1 MPSESAANN
10 NRESTDIVV
19 ISKSGKLSVVNVE
32 TKTFVGLKE
41 LTELLSKKCG
51 NIKSNGFSCYHTYK
65 FRNKRRNILQNSDS
79 KDIPKYIYIDVWG
92 KTDGRSGEENK
103 YELPPPIDELLF
115 FGKIALVAR
124 VDKEI
129 SCSLNIDRW
138 NIIYERLFGGFEDL
152 AATAKEDENEIDEL
166 DLLPASKKTRNG
178 YLKDGFVVD
187 DDEVTSSS
195 SDKSDKKRNKR
206 SNKRNGESESERES
220 EFDTETDTES
230 LSFDSKEL
238 CESSEQETDKEDKN
252 EIVTPKVQ
260 AKPRKIADTS
270 EKKPK
275 KVISKKSTKKE
286 TVHARNNE
294 DDDDDD
300 DAELEEEEYE

>member
-1 MPSESAANN
+1 MPSKSTNSGQ
-10 NRESTDIVV
+10 ESTDIVV
-19 ISKSGKLSVVNVE
+19 ISKTGKLSVVNVE

-124 VDKEI
+124 IDKEI
-129 SCSLNIDRW
+129 SCSLNVDRW
-138 NIIYERLFGGFEDL
+138 NIIYEQLFGGFEDL

-166 DLLPASKKTRNG
+166 DLVPASKKTRNG

-195 SDKSDKKRNKR
+195 SDKSDKKRNKH
-206 SNKRNGESESERES
+206 SNKCKGNDDSEC
-220 EFDTETDTES
+220 EFETETDTES

-252 EIVTPKVQ
+252 EIIKPKVQ

-275 KVISKKSTKKE
+275 KTITKKSTKKE
-286 TVHARNNE
+286 HIHVHNNN
-294 DDDDDD
+294 DDDYNEDDD

>member
-1 MPSESAANN
+1 MPSESTNSG
-10 NRESTDIVV
+10 RESTDIIVV
-19 ISKSGKLSVVNVE
+19 SKSGKLNVVNVE
-32 TKTFVGLKE
+32 TKTFVGIKE

-51 NIKSNGFSCYHTYK
+51 NIKSTGFSWYHTYK
-65 FRNKRRNILQNSDS
+65 FRNKRRNILQHSDS

-124 VDKEI
+124 INKEI
-129 SCSLNIDRW
+129 SCSLNVDRW

-166 DLLPASKKTRNG
+166 DLVPASKKTKNG
-178 YLKDGFVVD
+178 YLRDGFVVD

-195 SDKSDKKRNKR
+195 SDKSVKRNKH
-206 SNKRNGESESERES
+206 SKKGKGNDESESEFE
-220 EFDTETDTES
+220 TETDTES
-230 LSFDSKEL
+230 LSFDSKEC
-238 CESSEQETDKEDKN
+238 CESSEQETDKEEKN
-252 EIVTPKVQ
+252 EIIKPKVQ
-260 AKPRKIADTS
+260 SKSRKIVDTT

-275 KVISKKSTKKE
+275 KTITKKSTKKE
-286 TVHARNNE
+286 NIQVHNNNDDDYNE
-294 DDDDDD
+294 DED